1 MDRERL
7 SVVIADD
14 HAPMRAGIRGALVA
28 DGFTVSG
35 EAATAG
41 QAVELV
47 KARRPD
53 VCLLDIHMPGN
64 GIAAA
69 AQIAVMAPETAVVM
83 LTVSQTDEDLFD
95 SLRAGA
101 RGYLLKTMD
110 PDRLG
115 AALRG
120 VLSGQAALPRELAAR
135 VLEEFR
141 TAPGRKVFPSRR
153 RQQTLTS
160 RETEIMQLL
169 QQGLSTTDIA
179 KRLFVSPAT
188 VRVHISG
195 VLKKLQA
202 TDRATALRMLKGQ

>member
-1 MDRERL
+1 MGPEL

-14 HAPMRAGIRGALVA
+14 HAPMRAGIRDALTA
-28 DGFTVSG
+28 DGFIVSG
-35 EAATAG
+35 EAANAEH
-41 QAVELV
+41 AVELV
-47 KARRPD
+47 KMHRPD
-53 VCLLDIHMPGN
+53 VCLLDIHMPGS
-64 GIAAA
+64 GISAA
-69 AQIAVMAPETAVVM
+69 AQITTAAPATAVVM
-83 LTVSQTDEDLFD
+83 LTFSQADEDLFD

-101 RGYLLKTMD
+101 RGYLLKNMD

-141 TAPGRKVFPSRR
+141 TAPQRRGFSRGRR
-153 RQQTLTS
+153 REELTS

-179 KRLFVSPAT
+179 KHLFLTPST
-188 VRVHISG
+188 VRVHISS

-202 TDRATALRMLKGQ
+202 TDRAAALRILKDR